1 MERQGEEKSH
11 PIRYDILFTQKTTVN
26 RKIEKIKTMRLLR
39 NLILVEPEDVTKL
52 NYGLIMA
59 DLGTTTIAPVIG
71 IVTHK
76 ADKARDVKVG
86 DRVVFPR
93 GSGLKYDIDDRE
105 LLMMR
110 ETDIMAIIPKDSV
123 YLQKHK
129 V

>member
-1 MERQGEEKSH
+1 
-11 PIRYDILFTQKTTVN
+11 
-26 RKIEKIKTMRLLR
+26 MRLLR

-52 NYGLIMA
+52 NHGLIMA
-59 DLGTTTIAPVIG
+59 DLGTTTIAP
-71 IVTHK
+71 IVGTIIQK

-86 DRVVFPR
+86 QRVIFER
-93 GSGLKYDIDDRE
+93 GSGLKYDIDDKE

-123 YLQKHK
+123 YLQKHQ

>member
-11 PIRYDILFTQKTTVN
+11 PIRYDISFTQKTTVN
-26 RKIEKIKTMRLLR
+26 RKIGENYMRLLR

>member
-1 MERQGEEKSH
+1 
-11 PIRYDILFTQKTTVN
+11 
-26 RKIEKIKTMRLLR
+26 MRLLR

-71 IVTHK
+71 MVTHK